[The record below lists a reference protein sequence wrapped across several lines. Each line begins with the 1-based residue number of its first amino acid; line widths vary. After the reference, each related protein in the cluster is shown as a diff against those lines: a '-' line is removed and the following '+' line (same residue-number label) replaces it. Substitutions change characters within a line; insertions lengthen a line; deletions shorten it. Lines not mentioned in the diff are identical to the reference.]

1 MMGFVSGGGGGS
13 GSTAFSLSR
22 RLPVVL
28 ASSQGTLPD
37 MG

>member
-1 MMGFVSGGGGGS
+1 MEWWVVAVAVQLSLAGF
-13 GSTAFSLSR
+13 
-22 RLPVVL
+22 PVVL

>member
-1 MMGFVSGGGGGS
+1 LWVVVVLGVQL
-13 GSTAFSLSR
+13 SLSS
-22 RLPVVL
+22 RLPLVL